1 MIHWPRV
8 QQLRDEVGTDEF
20 DDVVRIFFEEVE
32 EMIER
37 IKSDPDRTRL
47 EQNLHFLNGGAAS
60 LGFQSF
66 ADLCQK
72 GELSAAAGSAQAV
85 DLDAI
90 FEAFRQSRLLFQ
102 TGLQQNS

>member
-8 QQLRDEVGTDEF
+8 QQLRDEVGADEF
-20 DDVVRIFFEEVE
+20 DEVVRIFLEEVE
-32 EMIER
+32 EVIGR
-37 IKSDPDRTRL
+37 IKADTGRTGL
-47 EQNLHFLNGGAAS
+47 EQNLHFLKGGAAS

-66 ADLCQK
+66 ADLCQD
-72 GELSAAAGSAQAV
+72 GELRAAAGSAQAV